1 MKSSLSNATNQ
12 NGKKQNDALHLI
24 SVICSETLPIT
35 STLEIPGKI
44 KIVQKKQH
52 TNSLFENKFKS
63 IKGSK
68 FNRAGQI
75 HNKDCILWPITDFLL
90 ESNAL

>member
-12 NGKKQNDALHLI
+12 NGKKQNDALHFI

-35 STLEIPGKI
+35 STLEMPKKI

-52 TNSLFENKFKS
+52 MNSFFEK
-63 IKGSK
+63 
-68 FNRAGQI
+68 
-75 HNKDCILWPITDFLL
+75 
-90 ESNAL
+90 